1 MASGTPLLWERG
13 GRVDPCPSDLGP
25 PGAASIDTFDG
36 RLLVGGWF
44 VMFPTAGL
52 PAADAQAQWM
62 HGEAARLPW
71 TVTHLDAQTVTA
83 ELHTPSSGFQLT
95 RTLRLDDEG
104 LFVQTTAVNRSGA
117 VREITYGEHPCLSRP
132 AFAGGRL
139 DIAVRA
145 ATVLPPA
152 QPAAASV
159 APGPVARWPR
169 ATAWHTSAEP
179 DCAIDLGTVPVRPDG
194 AHDHIS
200 VDLADGTVAI
210 SAPGLGRVLRITV
223 DPSELGHVLL
233 WRHHQPRGRPWVAD
247 VFAPEPSSSP
257 GRGWPD
263 AVAAGAVRVVAPDE
277 AVTFTVRGHW
287 ATSLG

>member
-1 MASGTPLLWERG
+1 
-13 GRVDPCPSDLGP
+13 
-25 PGAASIDTFDG
+25 
-36 RLLVGGWF
+36 
-44 VMFPTAGL
+44 MFPTAGL

-179 DCAIDLGTVPVRPDG
+179 DCAIVPDAARFDRTPPGHPQGYQDCFDAFVADTYAAIRGESPEG
-194 AHDHIS
+194 
-200 VDLADGTVAI
+200 LPTFADGTRAAV
-210 SAPGLGRVLRITV
+210 IT
-223 DPSELGHVLL
+223 
-233 WRHHQPRGRPWVAD
+233 
-247 VFAPEPSSSP
+247 
-257 GRGWPD
+257 
-263 AVAAGAVRVVAPDE
+263 GAVLDSARSGTWVDVAVP
-277 AVTFTVRGHW
+277 
-287 ATSLG
+287 